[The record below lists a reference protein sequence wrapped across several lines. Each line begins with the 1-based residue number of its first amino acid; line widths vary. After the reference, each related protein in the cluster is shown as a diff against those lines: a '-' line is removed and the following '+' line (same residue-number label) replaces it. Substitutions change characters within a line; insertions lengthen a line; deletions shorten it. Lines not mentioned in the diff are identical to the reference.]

1 MSTVQNK
8 IIKRLEAKIL
18 KLDKELATARTDK
31 DKLQDKFS
39 NYITNMKRS
48 LEK

>member
-8 IIKRLEAKIL
+8 IIERLELKIVQL
-18 KLDKELATARTDK
+18 KKELATAHKEK
-31 DKLQDKFS
+31 DELQDKFS
-39 NYITNMKRS
+39 NYITNMKLS